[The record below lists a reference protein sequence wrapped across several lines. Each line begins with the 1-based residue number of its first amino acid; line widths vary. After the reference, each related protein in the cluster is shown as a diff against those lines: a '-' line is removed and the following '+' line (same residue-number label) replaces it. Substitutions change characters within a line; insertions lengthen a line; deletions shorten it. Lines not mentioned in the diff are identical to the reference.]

1 MDIAAGL
8 SLVGFVLSVFGIL
21 QIILFFKIWAM
32 TNDVKAIR
40 DMMSRREME
49 RKNKA
54 YMKSIE
60 SKGGHSGRFSIGEL
74 VVSKAD
80 GTQWRVEEM
89 DGINVRCKS
98 SRGEIVFREDEIDK
112 FPQKK

>member
-1 MDIAAGL
+1 M
-8 SLVGFVLSVFGIL
+8 SVFGIL

-40 DMMSRREME
+40 DMMSRREKE
-49 RKNKA
+49 RKNKV

-60 SKGGHSGRFSIGEL
+60 TKGRPSGRFSIGEL

-80 GTQWRVEEM
+80 GTQWRVAEI